1 MNIMAKVPQ
10 IYTIFCNKST
20 GQLAFFGFILSFLG
34 SIARTATV
42 LMETDDFMFQIQYIV
57 GLILN
62 GILSFQFALYWN
74 ASPKKSATV
83 QPGDKKKK
91 MN

>member
-1 MNIMAKVPQ
+1 MAKLPQ

-34 SIARTATV
+34 AIARTATV
-42 LMETDDFMFQIQYIV
+42 LMETDDFMFQLGYIV
-57 GLILN
+57 SVCLN
-62 GILSFQFALYWN
+62 GIITFQFALYWN